1 MKKIVGIL
9 AIVLVAVV
17 IVYSIRSNGFDIVIA
32 SGALMI
38 VFALVIAVRILSAHT
53 QKQNQLN

>member
-1 MKKIVGIL
+1 MKKILGIL

-32 SGALMI
+32 LGALMI